1 MSNITP
7 FKNPKAEAKPPR
19 KVIQFILDYSKSTEF
34 SKTQIGWVKTPKN

>member
-7 FKNPKAEAKPPR
+7 SKNRELEVKPPQ

-34 SKTQIGWVKTPKN
+34 KKTQYGWVKTPKN